1 MELTQALLHRLQVVD
16 DRGQLRIHGAGL

>member
-16 DRGQLRIHGAGL
+16 DRAQLRIHGAGL